1 MAPDITAIAAL
12 VRDGAFDGFVPL
24 DLDAACK

>member
-1 MAPDITAIAAL
+1 VIAAIGAL
-12 VRDGAFDGFVPL
+12 VREGAFDGFDPL